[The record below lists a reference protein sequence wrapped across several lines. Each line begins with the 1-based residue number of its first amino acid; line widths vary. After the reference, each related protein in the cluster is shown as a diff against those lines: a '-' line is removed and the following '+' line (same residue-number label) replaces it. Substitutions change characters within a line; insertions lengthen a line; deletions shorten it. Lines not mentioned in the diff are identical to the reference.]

1 MNVCMHVFEL
11 WFMLNAT
18 QLELDAN
25 DVGEGIL
32 AAINAT
38 LHKSETM
45 RREMA
50 AGDAASKL
58 RKRGNQRICTL
69 ADGET
74 EVLLTVEEFR
84 TIHDFVSKKDVKA
97 AVLFYG
103 SRVQQWLRGD
113 SRQLRLALQRALCL
127 HRDETESVDAI
138 AAAAQ
143 SLHRGSPPPP
153 ASPLASMMGNQ
164 SPPSPLQLR
173 GAPSPKSRT
182 GTGGVSSVVLGRAVV
197 GATGSGAF
205 TTYVP
210 PVLRELQ
217 VALTEAEHHL
227 QVVRTT
233 LEALSQGQPI
243 DPVCAVH
250 RTSGKLC
257 IGVCLQRGCG
267 RTMVCAKCLN
277 ELHVGHEFRHI
288 DLIQDN
294 AQEDLRSDQD
304 VALTA
309 LKRLDIEDLRFQLE
323 QGLTSCLAAIDA
335 SVDQH
340 RKHLMQK
347 FESIFSELLI
357 KARVLALPLAL
368 LKRAEAAFSSS
379 QTILEAI
386 DEEPLAIPAPQ
397 TLCLQRH
404 AMTMA
409 MSRANELIQQVA
421 IAPPE
426 SLLRFDSMAPAAVQL
441 GRLKTILS

>member
-1 MNVCMHVFEL
+1 VSL
-11 WFMLNAT
+11 KNAT
-18 QLELDAN
+18 PQLELDAN
-25 DVGEGIL
+25 EVGEGIL

-38 LHKSETM
+38 LHKSETT

-58 RKRGNQRICTL
+58 RKRGNQRICAL
-69 ADGET
+69 ADGEI
-74 EVLLTVEEFR
+74 EMLLTVEEFR

-113 SRQLRLALQRALCL
+113 SRHLRLALQRAMCL
-127 HRDETESVDAI
+127 HRDETEAVDAI

-143 SLHRGSPPPP
+143 SLNGSPPPP
-153 ASPLASMMGNQ
+153 ASPLASLMGNHQ

-182 GTGGVSSVVLGRAVV
+182 GTGGVSSVVLGRG
-197 GATGSGAF
+197 GATGSGSF

-217 VALTEAEHHL
+217 VALTEAEFHL

-233 LEALSQGQPI
+233 LEAVSQGQPM

-250 RTSGKLC
+250 RTSGKVC

-277 ELHVGHEFRHI
+277 ETHVGHEFRHV

-294 AQEDLRSDQD
+294 AQEDLRSEQD

-309 LKRLDIEDLRFQLE
+309 LKKLDVDDLRFQLE
-323 QGLTSCLAAIDA
+323 QGFTSCVAAIDA

-368 LKRAEAAFSSS
+368 LKRAEAAFASS
-379 QTILEAI
+379 QTVLEAI
-386 DEEPLAIPAPQ
+386 DEEPLASPVPQ

-409 MSRANELIQQVA
+409 MGRANELIQQVA

-426 SLLRFDSMAPAAVQL
+426 SLPRFDSTAPGAIQL